1 MILDK
6 IGYDYKFDTTKCSS
20 CEGNCCI
27 GESGYVWI
35 TQDEIKK
42 LANFLNISIDQ
53 LANDS
58 LRKIGYKYSLR
69 ELQLSKN
76 NYVCKFFN
84 LEKKQCSIYD
94 VRPNQCRTFPFW
106 EYFKQNLEEVKKE
119 CPAIITN

>member
-84 LEKKQCSIYD
+84 LEKKQCNIYD

-106 EYFKQNLEEVKKE
+106 EYFKQNLEEVKRE